1 MLKLSGESL
10 EGLCFVKRFREY
22 GEYRGIIAQY
32 HSELEPNA
40 YVGRYST
47 GIDDD
52 ENFDLI
58 QLRKVMQHPSTTKSN
73 GLKRCFIIPGIE
85 NCLIENTE
93 KTTDETTN
101 TIVNSDAAWW
111 NKEGKTIDIRVVHP
125 DQEKEITQ
133 SRELNN
139 ARDDAIHVPVP
150 KKKKRK
156 LNTSS
161 SLDTSQSSNASTR
174 SNHTQSDDARE
185 VVDCVDVEDVEIGL
199 STNKGR
205 KRQMISI
212 SFHSGI
218 KRKDEKKM
226 RNFNR

>member
-10 EGLCFVKRFREY
+10 VGLCFVKRFREY

-85 NCLIENTE
+85 NCLIETTE
-93 KTTDETTN
+93 KTTDETTD

-111 NKEGKTIDIRVVHP
+111 NKEGKTIDIRVVHS

-161 SLDTSQSSNASTR
+161 SSDTTQSSNAPTR
-174 SNHTQSDDARE
+174 TNHTHSDDARE
-185 VVDCVDVEDVEIGL
+185 VVDCVDGDDVEIGL

-205 KRQMISI
+205 KRQMIPI
-212 SFHSGI
+212 SFHS
-218 KRKDEKKM
+218 
-226 RNFNR
+226 NRGAHQEHFWNP